1 MVKTQWLLRQHRTHI
16 ALEKLLKEKLAS
28 LDVRKVERAKNETI
42 ERMTLK
48 QRQTGSNGSKTNDS
62 STEHIFL
69 HLQDEEKRK
78 HVEKETIQKS
88 LETCEQL
95 LSLYN
100 LIINSLHEN
109 DSWLLIQYYEMNH
122 TLTQISEDSDGPF
135 YQLSKSTISRRI
147 QKILKYADN
156 MLEKCIYLIPD
167 FDEYNFEKEV
177 WFCEENDRGTDQ
189 KTVKI

>member
-48 QRQTGSNGSKTNDS
+48 QRQTGSNGSRTNDS

-78 HVEKETIQKS
+78 QVEQETIQKS

-135 YQLSKSTISRRI
+135 ISYQNRPFPDALR
-147 QKILKYADN
+147 KY
-156 MLEKCIYLIPD
+156 
-167 FDEYNFEKEV
+167 
-177 WFCEENDRGTDQ
+177 
-189 KTVKI
+189 